1 MIRLERSL
9 CALGLL
15 TLVHIGLEAQ
25 TKVRRYD
32 VTKETDYG
40 IVYRLPET
48 RIQAV
53 FSVRERVYTPGELS
67 GYANKYLNRKGTPEV
82 KTTYEILSSTLR
94 VVGVPDTSH
103 EYLIAFDK
111 KTTAPFVKLTDRGIL
126 YSINGSGDLCQ
137 GLTSETH
144 SEVTKSKILPDR
156 TQPALPREYV
166 QAGSKAK
173 QAAIAASYLYEV
185 RENTM
190 NILSGSVDNMPK
202 DGESMRLV
210 LERLRS
216 EEHRAQRLFLGDT
229 TERIIEYIFT
239 YTPTSED
246 VTDIVFA
253 RFSPLSG
260 MKSVDDLS
268 GTPIHLS
275 LRATERTEELPEK
288 EQKKKEKQLEGS
300 IVYNLPGQALVTLS
314 YEGRTI
320 ASDKLPLTQ
329 LGSKQALA
337 PKMFNLTQGQA
348 TAVYFDIRTGAIL
361 DIRQE

>member
-1 MIRLERSL
+1 
-9 CALGLL
+9 
-15 TLVHIGLEAQ
+15 
-25 TKVRRYD
+25 
-32 VTKETDYG
+32 
-40 IVYRLPET
+40 
-48 RIQAV
+48 
-53 FSVRERVYTPGELS
+53 
-67 GYANKYLNRKGTPEV
+67 
-82 KTTYEILSSTLR
+82 
-94 VVGVPDTSH
+94 
-103 EYLIAFDK
+103 
-111 KTTAPFVKLTDRGIL
+111 
-126 YSINGSGDLCQ
+126 
-137 GLTSETH
+137 
-144 SEVTKSKILPDR
+144 
-156 TQPALPREYV
+156 
-166 QAGSKAK
+166 
-173 QAAIAASYLYEV
+173 
-185 RENTM
+185 M

-314 YEGRTI
+314 
-320 ASDKLPLTQ
+320 
-329 LGSKQALA
+329 
-337 PKMFNLTQGQA
+337 
-348 TAVYFDIRTGAIL
+348 
-361 DIRQE
+361 